1 MSDATSTSNPS
12 VVAVIGARSFLGT
25 EILSQLV
32 DDPSIDKLVA
42 IDIAEPDV
50 VSDKLVFHRLDLSS
64 PSAGSDL
71 SEVFRVEQP
80 GSVVHGAFL
89 STPTHDSAWAHEFED
104 VGTMHVLD
112 VCAKYPPAFFLLL
125 STTMVYGAK
134 PSNPNYLNEDAKLGG
149 VTNSRYVN
157 DKIRA
162 EEQVLRFARN
172 HENIKVCSL
181 RFAPILGPTI
191 TNMYTRV
198 LSRPL
203 TPTVAGY
210 DPLMQIL
217 HEADAIRACML
228 AIKHSAVG
236 AYNIVGKDVLPYT
249 TLLALLGRV
258 PVPMPRPLAKLV
270 AKAMWAT
277 RTSPVPD
284 SMLAQLQ
291 YLCVA
296 DGSKAATRLGFYPK
310 YDIRQTL
317 ADFLGVNQDHDQES
331 VTPFRYSTRVN

>member
-1 MSDATSTSNPS
+1 MS
-12 VVAVIGARSFLGT
+12 VVAVIGARSFLGS
-25 EILSQLV
+25 EILGQLS
-32 DDPSIDKLVA
+32 DDMSVQKLIA
-42 IDIAEPDV
+42 IDLEAPELI
-50 VSDKLVFHRLDLSS
+50 SDKVVFYPLDLSS
-64 PSAGSDL
+64 PTAGVEL
-71 SEVFRVEQP
+71 AEIFRKESP
-80 GSVVHGAFL
+80 DTVVHGAFL
-89 STPTHDSAWAHEFED
+89 STPTHDSAWAHELED

-112 VCAKYPPAFFLLL
+112 ACAKAQPERFLLL

-134 PSNPNYLNEDAKLGG
+134 ASNPNYIKENAKLGG
-149 VTNSRYVN
+149 VTGSRYVN

-172 HENIKVCSL
+172 HPDMCVASL
-181 RFAPILGPTI
+181 RYAPILGPTI
-191 TNMYTRV
+191 TNMYTMV

-217 HEADAIRACML
+217 HEADAVRAALL
-228 AIKHSAVG
+228 ALRQDARG
-236 AYNIVGKDVLPYT
+236 AFNIVGKDVLPYT

-258 PVPMPRPLAKLV
+258 PVPMPTPLAKLV

-277 RTSPVPD
+277 KLSPVPD
-284 SMLAQLQ
+284 SMLPQLQ

-296 DGSKAATRLGFYPK
+296 DGSKAAAKLGFYPK

-317 ADFLGVNQDHDQES
+317 SEFLGISQDPGQPPLRPRFGD
-331 VTPFRYSTRVN
+331 RAN